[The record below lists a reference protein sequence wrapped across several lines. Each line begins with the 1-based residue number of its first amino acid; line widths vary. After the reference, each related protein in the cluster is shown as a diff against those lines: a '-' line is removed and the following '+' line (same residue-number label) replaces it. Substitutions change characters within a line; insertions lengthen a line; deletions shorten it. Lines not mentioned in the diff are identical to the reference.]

1 MPTFYFHLATPGH
14 LIVDEEGRNLSG
26 LDAAR
31 QEAIASARE
40 IIEDS
45 AREGADVQGYA
56 FNVTDEHGEQ
66 VMVYD
71 FKNLM
76 NGGTSAES
84 APPA

>member
-31 QEAIASARE
+31 EEAIESARE
-40 IIEDS
+40 IIEGS
-45 AREGADVQGYA
+45 AREGADVRGYA

-71 FKNLM
+71 FKNLV
-76 NGGTSAES
+76 NGGSGAGRAS
-84 APPA
+84 PG